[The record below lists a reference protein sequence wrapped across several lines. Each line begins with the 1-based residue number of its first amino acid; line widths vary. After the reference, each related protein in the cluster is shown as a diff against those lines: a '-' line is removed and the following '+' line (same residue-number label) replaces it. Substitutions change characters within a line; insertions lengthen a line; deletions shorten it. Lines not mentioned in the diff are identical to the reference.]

1 MFDISWTEFLLI
13 GVVAL
18 VVIGPKELPGVM
30 RTLGQWSRKVR
41 SMASDFQN
49 QFQEAMREAEMAD
62 LKKDVDDMASSI
74 KNYDPLKAVREN
86 VESIG
91 ALGKDFEG
99 SLDKPAEQ
107 KPVELRPDVAAIAEA
122 TTPDAG
128 GDVVRAITAP
138 VPEPAAAAAE
148 PESTERAG

>member
-1 MFDISWTEFLLI
+1 
-13 GVVAL
+13 
-18 VVIGPKELPGVM
+18 
-30 RTLGQWSRKVR
+30 
-41 SMASDFQN
+41 
-49 QFQEAMREAEMAD
+49 
-62 LKKDVDDMASSI
+62 
-74 KNYDPLKAVREN
+74 
-86 VESIG
+86 
-91 ALGKDFEG
+91 LGKDFEG

-128 GDVVRAITAP
+128 GDVVPAITAP

>member
-62 LKKDVDDMASSI
+62 LKKEVDDMAQGI
-74 KNYDPLKAVREN
+74 KADITNYDPLKAVREN

-99 SLDKPAEQ
+99 SLDKPPEQ
-107 KPVELRPDVAAIAEA
+107 KPVELKPDAAIAEA
-122 TTPDAG
+122 MTPDAG
-128 GDVVRAITAP
+128 SDVVPAIAAP
-138 VPEPAAAAAE
+138 AAE
-148 PESTERAG
+148 PESTERTG

>member
-1 MFDISWTEFLLI
+1 
-13 GVVAL
+13 
-18 VVIGPKELPGVM
+18 M

-86 VESIG
+86 IESVG

-99 SLDKPAEQ
+99 SLDKPPEQ
-107 KPVELRPDVAAIAEA
+107 KPVELKPDIAAIAEA

-128 GDVVRAITAP
+128 GDVVPPIAAP
-138 VPEPAAAAAE
+138 VPEPAAATAE
-148 PESTERAG
+148 PGSTERTG